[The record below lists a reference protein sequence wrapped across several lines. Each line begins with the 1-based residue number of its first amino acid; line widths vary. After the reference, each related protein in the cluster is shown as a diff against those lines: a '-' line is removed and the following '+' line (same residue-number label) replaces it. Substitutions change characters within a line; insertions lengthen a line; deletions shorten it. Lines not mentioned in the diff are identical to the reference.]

1 MQEQLIE
8 WISKNVGAQGS
19 MLAWYWQCAIVVGVI
34 LAAYLVDFI
43 FVKAIIP
50 TLRKITSKTNTQVD
64 DILLSEKV
72 VLRHEPVRW
81 IKRVSSCC
89 QIFTIPLV
97 PYRSTGKTLT
107 KQFPASV
114 PHT

>member
-1 MQEQLIE
+1 MAL
-8 WISKNVGAQGS
+8 
-19 MLAWYWQCAIVVGVI
+19 
-34 LAAYLVDFI
+34 LAAYMIRREAGETLPDYLDDASFLDFAVD
-43 FVKAIIP
+43 
-50 TLRKITSKTNTQVD
+50 LLQVD
-64 DILLSEKV
+64 HSGVIHPDFGKLVLLDLKFFENLSGLLLSEKV